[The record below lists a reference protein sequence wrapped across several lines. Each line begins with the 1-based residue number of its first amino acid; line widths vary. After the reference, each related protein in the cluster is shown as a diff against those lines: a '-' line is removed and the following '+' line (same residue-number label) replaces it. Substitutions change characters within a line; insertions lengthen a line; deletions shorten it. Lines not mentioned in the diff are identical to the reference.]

1 MSDEITKIVA
11 RKSVV
16 MAVAPERHT
25 PIRNAAEALT
35 RRNVAQAKAELLSEA
50 LWAAVTL
57 CYEKDDSGSLCNVDS
72 VSGRLLVP
80 APWGREGHRR
90 WGLRYLESVLL
101 RAILR
106 GLQQAKGEPPVLV
119 YDPLSR
125 GWHLNIFDYPTHRH
139 ALAWLERHPI
149 TASAWRSAYA
159 RWAGSE

>member
-1 MSDEITKIVA
+1 MKSEIVQIVT
-11 RKSVV
+11 RKSEV
-16 MAVAPERHT
+16 MAAQPTRHT
-25 PIRNAAEALT
+25 PIRTAAETLT

-50 LWAAVTL
+50 VWAAVAL
-57 CYEKDDSGSLCNVDS
+57 CYERDDSGSLCNVDS

-106 GLQQAKGEPPVLV
+106 GLQQANEEPPVLV

-125 GWHLNIFDYPTHRH
+125 GWHLNIFDYPSHRQ